1 MADLGAMERDV
12 VLDDIY
18 GGSKVAR
25 LSAAKPA
32 SRISLRAGPD
42 AVDALSQALGLALPV
57 SPGRSSV
64 AGARTA
70 FWLGP
75 DEWLVI
81 DTDEADLA
89 SLCSRVVE
97 AHAAV
102 DVSHRNAAILLE
114 GPGAASALSFACPM
128 DLRDRVFPVG
138 KVTRTV
144 LGKAEIVLY
153 RVGTERYHIECWR
166 SFASYVFALL
176 DEGARDAARV

>member
-1 MADLGAMERDV
+1 MADLGEMDRDV
-12 VLDDIY
+12 VLEDMV

-25 LSAAKPA
+25 LSVAKPA
-32 SRISLRAGPD
+32 SRISLRAGSE
-42 AVDALSQALGLALPV
+42 AIDALSQALGLTLPV
-57 SPGRSSV
+57 SPGGSSL

-75 DEWLVI
+75 DEWLLI
-81 DTDEADLA
+81 DTDAADLA
-89 SLCSRVVE
+89 GLCASVVA

-102 DVSHRNAAILLE
+102 DIAHRNAAILLD
-114 GPGAASALSFACPM
+114 GPGAAAALAFACPI
-128 DLRDRVFPVG
+128 DLRDHAFPVG

-153 RVGTERYHIECWR
+153 RAGTERYHVECWR
-166 SFASYVFALL
+166 SFAPYVFALL